1 MAIKLVRSF
10 QCIHDLIWKQR
21 GFEVH
26 IKNVKWHFFYGLLS
40 LYVSVQTLKSNNQ
53 VLRSWRRSLQTLQ
66 TLQKSASKWSQR
78 LSLARICFKH
88 WKDFCDESLSIL
100 ILKAQLLVSFSQI
113 QQCVMFWVLFNS
125 HKLWHLFVLEVM
137 KERWNLNCWFEREAV
152 VKLGGTTQMRKQELV
167 RSWGHKAPMS
177 HVKTK
182 APDSLLVIGTA
193 NDKYFFFVSLS
204 VEIKMRK
211 LFG

>member
-1 MAIKLVRSF
+1 MALKLVRSF

-21 GFEVH
+21 GFEVR

-78 LSLARICFKH
+78 LSPARICFKH

-125 HKLWHLFVLEVM
+125 PKLWHLFVLEVT
-137 KERWNLNCWFEREAV
+137 KERWNLNYLIWKRSSSEARSEAP
-152 VKLGGTTQMRKQELV
+152 LWPGEN
-167 RSWGHKAPMS
+167 RSWSDPG
-177 HVKTK
+177 VTK
-182 APDSLLVIGTA
+182 LPCL
-193 NDKYFFFVSLS
+193 
-204 VEIKMRK
+204 M
-211 LFG
+211 